1 MFDGNWVT
9 PRISAENLAIMVP
22 AAENLIECYQELA
35 QDARHLLQDFLHGE
49 RPRQWAHYPEDDVI
63 DRASGYQYFY
73 HSHAPEDRE
82 NSAEHG
88 HFHLFARLDGAQHGI
103 DAAAEQAFL
112 QGIAADAATGNTAH
126 LLCISL
132 NARGVPT
139 SLFTVNRWVTGD
151 QFLSGAAT
159 LALLRGFTLQTEAHA
174 LVNRWLKALLQLFWP
189 QIETL
194 LQQRDQA
201 LLRLIAEGKAQPLFD
216 NPMVE
221 VLSECAI
228 DIDQQIGLLNA
239 ALDGQ
244 Q

>member
-1 MFDGNWVT
+1 MLDGNLNL
-9 PRISAENLAIMVP
+9 PRISAGNLAIMLP
-22 AAENLIECYQELA
+22 AAEKLIECYQELA

-63 DRASGYQYFY
+63 DRSSGYQYFY

-88 HFHLFARLDGAQHGI
+88 HFHLFARLDGEAHAI

-112 QGIAADAATGNTAH
+112 QGISAEAATGNTAN

-139 SLFTVNRWVTGD
+139 ALFTVNRWVTGD
-151 QFLSGAAT
+151 QFLSGPAT
-159 LALLRGFTLQTEAHA
+159 LALLRGFTLQTDEHK
-174 LVNRWLKALLQLFWP
+174 LVNRWLKALVQLFWP

-194 LQQRDQA
+194 MHQRDQT

-228 DIDQQIGLLNA
+228 DIDQQIGLINA
-239 ALDGQ
+239 ALEAQ

>member
-1 MFDGNWVT
+1 MLDGNLSL
-9 PRISAENLAIMVP
+9 PRISADNLAIMLP

-63 DRASGYQYFY
+63 DRSSGYQYFY

-88 HFHLFARLDGAQHGI
+88 HFHLFARLDGEAHVV

-112 QGIAADAATGNTAH
+112 QGIGADAATGNTVN

-151 QFLSGAAT
+151 QFLSGPAT
-159 LALLRGFTLQTEAHA
+159 LALLCGFTMQIDEHQ
-174 LVNRWLKALLQLFWP
+174 LVNRWLKALVQLFWP

-194 LQQRDQA
+194 MAQRDQTM
-201 LLRLIAEGKAQPLFD
+201 LRLIAEGKAQPLFD

-221 VLSECAI
+221 MLSECAI
-228 DIDQQIGLLNA
+228 DIDQQIGLINA
-239 ALDGQ
+239 ALEAQ